1 MPMSSARLA
10 SGLNFSVRFA
20 RAATL
25 VGVAFLAGCLDT
37 APKRPTVSTNELAFS
52 EAIVVATDGLVAQT
66 QKLPAFLAKV
76 ESKIGTKLGQ
86 KSVVVDPTIDATS
99 GQQTHTTQLLE
110 QRIGERLA
118 RMEGGFQL
126 LPFKTENLAKVQY
139 LLTGTLTRLL
149 GVPGKRSLQI
159 NLALVEIK
167 TGQVVAQASALAR
180 DDGLNHT
187 PLAIYQDSPVL
198 VKDKVIDGYISTAL
212 TAPGGAANSLYM
224 ERVAVASVINE
235 AGTLYNAERFPESLA
250 KYQEARSQ
258 AGGEQL
264 RTLNG
269 IYLNFVRLGRTAEA
283 ETAFGQIVAYGLRSN
298 KLDVKFLF
306 NPGSSTEFWSDPRVS
321 GAYPM
326 WLRQIAKESAGAK
339 VCMALVGHTSHTGTE
354 QANDS
359 LSLQRATFIQQRLA
373 TETSALAQRIKPS
386 GMGWRENLVGSGSD
400 NAVDALDRRV
410 EFRVEP
416 CR

>member
-1 MPMSSARLA
+1 MSR
-10 SGLNFSVRFA
+10 SGHTNRINFSVQLA
-20 RAATL
+20 RAAML
-25 VGVAFLAGCLDT
+25 GCLAVLAGCLET
-37 APKRPTVSTNELAFS
+37 APKAPTVSTNELSFS
-52 EAIVVATDGLVAQT
+52 EAIVVATDGLVGQT
-66 QKLPAFLAKV
+66 QKLPAFLAKM
-76 ESKIGTKLGQ
+76 ESKIVRKY
-86 KSVVVDPTIDATS
+86 VVVDPMIDATS
-99 GQQTHTTQLLE
+99 GQQTQTTQLLE

-118 RMEGGFQL
+118 ARKEGGFDL
-126 LPFKTENLAKVQY
+126 LPFKTENLSRVQY

-149 GVPGKRSLQI
+149 GVPGKKSLQI

-198 VKDKVIDGYISTAL
+198 VKDRVVEGYISTAL
-212 TAPGGAANSLYM
+212 TAPGSAANGTYM

-235 AGTLYNAERFPESLA
+235 AGSLYNAERYPESLA
-250 KYQEARSQ
+250 KYQEARNQ
-258 AGGEQL
+258 AGGDQL

-269 IYLNFVRLGRTAEA
+269 IYLNNVKLGRTAEA
-283 ETAFGQIVAYGLRSN
+283 EWAFGQIVAYGLRSN

-306 NPGSSTEFWSDPRVS
+306 NPGSTEFWSDTKVS

-326 WLRQIAKESAGAK
+326 WLRQIAKESSSTR
-339 VCMALVGHTSHTGTE
+339 VCMVIVGHTSHTGSE
-354 QANDS
+354 QTNDA
-359 LSLQRATFIQQRLA
+359 LSLQRATFIQQRL
-373 TETSALAQRIKPS
+373 TSEAQPLAQRIKAS
-386 GMGWRENLVGSGSD
+386 GMGWRENLVGSGTD

-416 CR
+416 CN

>member
-1 MPMSSARLA
+1 MSRAGPTNRISFPGRL
-10 SGLNFSVRFA
+10 V
-20 RAATL
+20 RAAMLGGL
-25 VGVAFLAGCLDT
+25 VLLGGCLQT
-37 APKRPTVSTNELAFS
+37 APTQPTVSTNELSFS
-52 EAIVVATDGLVAQT
+52 EAVVVATDGLVAQT
-66 QKLPAFLAKV
+66 QKMPAFLAVV
-76 ESKIGTKLGQ
+76 ESKIAK
-86 KSVVVDPTIDATS
+86 KSVVVDPMIDATS
-99 GQQTHTTQLLE
+99 GQQTQTTQLLE
-110 QRIGERLA
+110 RRIGERLA
-118 RMEGGFQL
+118 ARKEGSFDL
-126 LPFKTENLAKVQY
+126 LPFKTDNLAKVQY

-149 GVPGKRSLQI
+149 GVPGKKSLQI

-167 TGQVVAQASALAR
+167 TGQVVAHAAALAR

-187 PLAIYQDSPVL
+187 PLPIYQDSPVL
-198 VKDKVIDGYISTAL
+198 VKDKVVEGYIVTAL
-212 TAPGGAANSLYM
+212 TPPGSAAQGVYM

-235 AGTLYNAERFPESLA
+235 AGTLYNAERYPESLA

-269 IYLNFVRLGRTAEA
+269 IYLNNVRLGRTAEA
-283 ETAFGQIVAYGLRSN
+283 ENAFGQIVAYGLRSN

-306 NPGSSTEFWSDPRVS
+306 NPGSTEFWADTKVS

-326 WLRQIAKESAGAK
+326 WLRQIAKESAGAR
-339 VCMALVGHTSHTGTE
+339 VCMMIVGHTSHTGSE
-354 QANDS
+354 QTNDA

-373 TETSALAQRIKPS
+373 NEAPTLAKRVKAN

-416 CR
+416 CN

>member
-1 MPMSSARLA
+1 MSRPGHTNRIS
-10 SGLNFSVRFA
+10 FSVQLA
-20 RAATL
+20 RAAML
-25 VGVAFLAGCLDT
+25 GCLAVLAGCLET
-37 APKRPTVSTNELAFS
+37 APKAPTVSTNELSFS
-52 EAIVVATDGLVAQT
+52 EAIVVATDGLVGQT
-66 QKLPAFLAKV
+66 QKLPAFLAKM
-76 ESKIGTKLGQ
+76 ESKIVRKN
-86 KSVVVDPTIDATS
+86 VVVDPMIDATS
-99 GQQTHTTQLLE
+99 GQQTQTTQLLE
-110 QRIGERLA
+110 RRIGERLA
-118 RMEGGFQL
+118 ARKEGGFDL
-126 LPFKTENLAKVQY
+126 LPFKTENLSKVQY

-149 GVPGKRSLQI
+149 GVPGKKSLQI

-198 VKDKVIDGYISTAL
+198 VKDRVVEGYISTAL
-212 TAPGGAANSLYM
+212 TAPGGAANGTYM

-235 AGTLYNAERFPESLA
+235 AGSLYNAERYPESLA

-258 AGGEQL
+258 AGGDQL

-269 IYLNFVRLGRTAEA
+269 IYLNNVKLGRTAEA
-283 ETAFGQIVAYGLRSN
+283 EWAFGQIVAYGLRSN

-306 NPGSSTEFWSDPRVS
+306 NPGSTEFWSDAKVS

-326 WLRQIAKESAGAK
+326 WLRQIAKESNSTR
-339 VCMALVGHTSHTGTE
+339 VCMVIVGHTSHTGSE
-354 QANDS
+354 QTNDA
-359 LSLQRATFIQQRLA
+359 LSLQRAAFIQQRLTGEA
-373 TETSALAQRIKPS
+373 PPLSSRIKAS
-386 GMGWRENLVGSGSD
+386 GMGWRENLVGSGTD

-416 CR
+416 CN

>member
-1 MPMSSARLA
+1 MSRA
-10 SGLNFSVRFA
+10 SHKNRVGFSVHLG
-20 RAATL
+20 RAAAL
-25 VGVAFLAGCLDT
+25 GCLALLAGCLAT
-37 APKRPTVSTNELAFS
+37 APTQPTVSTNELSFS
-52 EAIVVATDGLVAQT
+52 EAVVVATDGLVAQT

-76 ESKIGTKLGQ
+76 ESKLTQ
-86 KSVVVDPTIDATS
+86 KSVVVDPMIDSAS
-99 GQQTHTTQLLE
+99 GQQTQATLLLE
-110 QRIGERLA
+110 RRIAERLA
-118 RMEGGFQL
+118 ARKEGSFEL

-139 LLTGTLTRLL
+139 LLTGTLTRQQ
-149 GVPGKRSLQI
+149 GSAVKRPLNI

-167 TGQVVAQASALAR
+167 TGQVVAHASALAR

-198 VKDKVIDGYISTAL
+198 VKDKIVEGYIGTAS
-212 TAPGGAANSLYM
+212 TAPGSTASTVYM

-235 AGTLYNAERFPESLA
+235 ASALYNAERYAESLA
-250 KYQEARSQ
+250 KYQEARDQ

-269 IYLNFVRLGRTAEA
+269 IYLNNVRLGRTAEA
-283 ETAFGQIVAYGLRSN
+283 ESAFGKIVAYGLRAN

-306 NPGSSTEFWSDPRVS
+306 NPGSTEFWSDSKVS
-321 GAYPM
+321 GPYPM
-326 WLRQIAKESAGAK
+326 WLRQIAREGQGAR
-339 VCMALVGHTSHTGTE
+339 VCMTIVGHTSRTGSE
-354 QANDS
+354 QTNDA
-359 LSLQRATFIQQRLA
+359 LSLQRAGFIQQRLA
-373 TETSALAQRIKPS
+373 AEVPALAQRTKAS

>member
-1 MPMSSARLA
+1 MSRAGHTNRIS
-10 SGLNFSVRFA
+10 FSVHLG
-20 RAATL
+20 RAAL
-25 VGVAFLAGCLDT
+25 LGCLALLAGCLET
-37 APKRPTVSTNELAFS
+37 APKQPTVSTNELSFS
-52 EAIVVATDGLVAQT
+52 EAIVVATDGLVGQT

-76 ESKIGTKLGQ
+76 ESKIAK
-86 KSVVVDPTIDATS
+86 KSVVVDPMIDATS
-99 GQQTHTTQLLE
+99 GQQTQTTQLLE
-110 QRIGERLA
+110 RRIGERLA
-118 RMEGGFQL
+118 ARKEGSFDL
-126 LPFKTENLAKVQY
+126 LPFKAENLSKVQY

-149 GVPGKRSLQI
+149 GVPGKKSLQI

-198 VKDKVIDGYISTAL
+198 VKDRVVDGYIGTAL
-212 TAPGGAANSLYM
+212 TAPGGAANSVYM
-224 ERVAVASVINE
+224 ERVAVSSVINE
-235 AGTLYNAERFPESLA
+235 AGSLYNAERFPESLA

-269 IYLNFVRLGRTAEA
+269 IYLNNVRLGRIAEA
-283 ETAFGQIVAYGLRSN
+283 EGAFGQIVAYGLRSN

-306 NPGSSTEFWSDPRVS
+306 NPGSTEFWSDPKVS

-326 WLRQIAKESAGAK
+326 WIRQIAKEGASTR
-339 VCMALVGHTSHTGTE
+339 VCMVIVGHTSRTGSE
-354 QANDS
+354 QTNDA

-373 TETSALAQRIKPS
+373 AEATALGPRIKAS

-416 CR
+416 CGS

>member
-1 MPMSSARLA
+1 MSSACLTRRHR
-10 SGLNFSVRFA
+10 FSAHLA
-20 RAATL
+20 RAAML
-25 VGVAFLAGCLDT
+25 GLLALLAGCLAT
-37 APKRPTVSTNELAFS
+37 APTQPTVSTNELSFS
-52 EAIVVATDGLVAQT
+52 EAVVVATDGLVNQT
-66 QKLPAFLAKV
+66 QKLPAFLAVV
-76 ESKIGTKLGQ
+76 ESKITK
-86 KSVVVDPTIDATS
+86 KSVVVDPMLDATS
-99 GQQTHTTQLLE
+99 GQQTQTTQLLE
-110 QRIGERLA
+110 RRIAERLA
-118 RMEGGFQL
+118 ARKEGSFDL
-126 LPFKTENLAKVQY
+126 LSFKTDNLARVQY

-198 VKDKVIDGYISTAL
+198 VKDKVVDGYIITAL
-212 TAPGGAANSLYM
+212 TAPGRAANGTYM

-235 AGTLYNAERFPESLA
+235 AGALYNAERYPESLA

-258 AGGEQL
+258 SGGDQL

-269 IYLNFVRLGRTAEA
+269 IYLNNVRLGRMAEA
-283 ETAFGQIVAYGLRSN
+283 EAAFGQIVAYGLRAN

-306 NPGSSTEFWSDPRVS
+306 NPGSTEFWSDPKVS
-321 GAYPM
+321 GPYPM
-326 WLRQIAKESAGAK
+326 WLRQIAKESASAR
-339 VCMALVGHTSHTGTE
+339 VCMVIVGHTSHTGSE
-354 QANDS
+354 QTNDT
-359 LSLQRATFIQQRLA
+359 LSLQRATFMQQRLA
-373 TETSALAQRIKPS
+373 AEATVLAQRTKPS
-386 GMGWRENLVGSGSD
+386 GMGWRENLVGSGTD